1 MIMSKRMTVVFKDE
15 NVYKH
20 LKVEADKRD
29 INASDIVSEAVVEWI
44 ESREDIKLAP
54 LIKDCQKE
62 VKKRG
67 AKAWN
72 NVKED
77 LK

>member
-1 MIMSKRMTVVFKDE
+1 MSKRMTVVFKDE

-20 LKVEADKRD
+20 LKVEAAKRD
-29 INASDIVSEAVVEWI
+29 INASEIVSEAIVEWI

-54 LIKDCQKE
+54 LIKESQEE
-62 VKKRG
+62 VKISGTKS
-67 AKAWN
+67 WN
-72 NVKED
+72 KVKED

>member
-1 MIMSKRMTVVFKDE
+1 MTVVFKDE

-20 LKVEADKRD
+20 LKVEAAKRD
-29 INASDIVSEAVVEWI
+29 INASEIVSEAIVEWI

-54 LIKDCQKE
+54 LIIKSQEETKKSGTKSWNK
-62 VKKRG
+62 VKG
-67 AKAWN
+67 
-72 NVKED
+72 E

>member
-1 MIMSKRMTVVFKDE
+1 MSKRMTVVFKDE

-20 LKVEADKRD
+20 LKVEAAKRD
-29 INASDIVSEAVVEWI
+29 INASEIVSEAVVEWI

-54 LIKDCQKE
+54 LIKDSQKE
-62 VKKRG
+62 TKKRG
-67 AKAWN
+67 TKSWN
-72 NVKED
+72 KVKED

>member
-1 MIMSKRMTVVFKDE
+1 MTVVFKDE

-20 LKVEADKRD
+20 LKVEAAKRD
-29 INASDIVSEAVVEWI
+29 INASKIVSEAVVEWI

-54 LIKDCQKE
+54 LIKGSQKE
-62 VKKRG
+62 TKEKG
-67 AKAWN
+67 AKAWK
-72 NVKED
+72 NVRKD

>member
-1 MIMSKRMTVVFKDE
+1 MTVVFKDE

-20 LKVEADKRD
+20 LKVEAAKRD
-29 INASDIVSEAVVEWI
+29 INASEIVSEAVVEWI

-54 LIKDCQKE
+54 LIKESRKE
-62 VKKRG
+62 AKKKG
-67 AKAWN
+67 TKAWN